1 MENDN
6 IVSKYKNKFHLM
18 KLERREMRRAKLVE
32 KKRIGICQEEFQKS
46 AGADEV
52 IVQVKAVG
60 ICGTDI
66 HIFNGERKD
75 VDYPRVMGHE
85 LSGIVIEAGEN
96 VTNVKAGDHVILDP
110 VMACGTC
117 RTCKRGHENV
127 CESVR
132 CFGVQMDGG
141 FQDYICVPAKQVYAV
156 SEQVPFEEAAVAE
169 PFSVA
174 ANIISRAEITAEA
187 RVAVIGAGTI
197 GLCIVQGAKSIGAE
211 VLAMDLS
218 ETKLEK
224 AKEFGADACVNTK
237 EISFESAVEAF
248 APGGVD
254 VIIDAVG
261 ITPFVEKSIDLVAPF
276 GRIVVISFDERPM
289 QVAPVVVTKKEL
301 SILGSRM
308 NCKKMST
315 VIKWME
321 EKRINPKAMISKVY
335 PLEEIQK
342 AFEETIRDVDTNVKT
357 IIRL

>member
-1 MENDN
+1 
-6 IVSKYKNKFHLM
+6 
-18 KLERREMRRAKLVE
+18 MRKAKLVG
-32 KKRIGICQEEFQKS
+32 KRTIEICQEEFS
-46 AGADEV
+46 EAAGAEEV
-52 IVQVKAVG
+52 VVQVKAVG

-75 VDYPRVMGHE
+75 VEYPRVMGHE
-85 LSGIVIEAGEN
+85 LSGIVVEAGKN
-96 VTNVKAGDHVILDP
+96 VTNVKPGDHVILDP

-127 CESVR
+127 CESVK

-141 FQDYICVPAKQVYAV
+141 FQDYIRVPAKQIYAIP
-156 SEQVPFEEAAVAE
+156 EQVPFEEAAVAE

-174 ANIISRAEITAEA
+174 ANILARAEITSEDK
-187 RVAVIGAGTI
+187 VAVIGVGTI
-197 GLCIVQGAKSIGAE
+197 GLCIVQAAKSVGAE
-211 VLAMDLS
+211 VLAMDIS
-218 ETKLEK
+218 EVKLKK

-237 EISFESAVEAF
+237 EVSLESAVESF

-261 ITPFVEKSIDLVAPF
+261 ITPFTEKCIGLAAPF
-276 GRIVVISFDERPM
+276 GRIVVISFDERPA
-289 QVAPVVVTKKEL
+289 QIAPVVVTKREL

-308 NCKKMST
+308 NCKRMPL
-315 VIKWME
+315 VIQWLKE
-321 EKRINPKAMISKVY
+321 EKINAKAMISKVY

-342 AFEETIRDVDTNVKT
+342 AFEETIRDVETNVKT